1 MFASSPNVDQA
12 RFYVH
17 WMNNKELN
25 FTIASEAFFNE
36 VVEKLKKCKET
47 SGAGGHRGAGGGDA
61 DDVDEDEINIEIE
74 GGAGESHNTSRVLE
88 QEMNHKLDKIIKD
101 WYSSQDLLFCI
112 HPLDGSIL
120 IWLVE
125 IFERPGFKLA

>member
-1 MFASSPNVDQA
+1 
-12 RFYVH
+12 
-17 WMNNKELN
+17 MNNKELN

-36 VVEKLKKCKET
+36 VVEKLKKCKDTNRNKDT
-47 SGAGGHRGAGGGDA
+47 SRRSANGEYINDQ
-61 DDVDEDEINIEIE
+61 DEDDINIEIE
-74 GGAGESHNTSRVLE
+74 GAGGESQDTSRMLE

-120 IWLVE
+120 IW
-125 IFERPGFKLA
+125 